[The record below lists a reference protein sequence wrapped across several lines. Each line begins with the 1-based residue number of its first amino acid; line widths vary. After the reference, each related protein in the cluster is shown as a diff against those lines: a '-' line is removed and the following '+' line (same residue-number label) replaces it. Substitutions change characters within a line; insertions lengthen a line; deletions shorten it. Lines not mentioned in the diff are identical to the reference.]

1 MTREGGLNSV
11 LTKDFEPENFSK
23 QLSQVQDL
31 EYGSNVVRNN
41 KCIFYAR
48 MNLND
53 LKTAVIR
60 GLNKD
65 SK

>member
-1 MTREGGLNSV
+1 MTREGGLNRV
-11 LTKDFEPENFSK
+11 LTNNFEPENFAK
-23 QLSQVQDL
+23 QLSQIQDL

-53 LKTAVIR
+53 LKDA
-60 GLNKD
+60 
-65 SK
+65 

>member
-1 MTREGGLNSV
+1 MTREKQLNHV
-11 LTKDFEPENFSK
+11 LTYNFEPKIFSK
-23 QLSQVQDL
+23 QLYQVQDL
-31 EYGSNVVRNN
+31 ECGSNVVRNN